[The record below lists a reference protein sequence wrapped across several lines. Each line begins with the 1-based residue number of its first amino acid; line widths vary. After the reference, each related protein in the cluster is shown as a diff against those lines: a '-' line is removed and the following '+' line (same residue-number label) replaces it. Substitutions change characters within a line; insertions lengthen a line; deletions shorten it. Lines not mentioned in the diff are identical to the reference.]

1 MKMFDIHNNDYLVRP
16 FIPYG
21 DKPLHIDK
29 IDKVRIDSTG
39 NFPKVDILYED
50 EWYSLENVKE
60 TLPILRH
67 IRSNEYPIKD
77 TCYDVAQNINKFFD
91 LYENDAEEIPLDY
104 SISGVFNVEKLQFI
118 CINDKRAFM
127 LKDIQEIR
135 LEEDHIT
142 LSLKSNWLDDD
153 FTFVGLRGLD
163 MVYFVLML
171 NYQTLNTII
180 LNIGK
185 SINVDLPSFV
195 INEKLQYMYNKSP
208 IISQDTFA
216 GSILGPMIYYPQKE
230 YGPLY
235 PVIPLKDLDSIKIA
249 DGKVT
254 LHTDYTIHNGVTVN
268 GNYYYFNKVESEYL
282 IGDGLTIK
290 YWNILDDN
298 GELNIQS
305 TDIDNWD
312 EVFSC
317 GSKTSALE
325 SLADN

>member
-16 FIPYG
+16 FIPYS
-21 DKPLHIDK
+21 DKLLYMDKLEKIYIDT
-29 IDKVRIDSTG
+29 SE
-39 NFPKVDILYED
+39 NFLRVDILCDGELYKFR
-50 EWYSLENVKE
+50 NAKE

-67 IRSNEYPIKD
+67 IRFNEYPIKD

-104 SISGVFNVEKLQFI
+104 SISGAFNVEKLQFI

-127 LKDIQEIR
+127 LKDIQEVR

-153 FTFVGLRGLD
+153 FTFVCLRGLD
-163 MVYFVLML
+163 MVHFALML

-180 LNIGK
+180 LNMGK

-208 IISQDTFA
+208 IILQDTFA
-216 GSILGPMIYYPQKE
+216 GSVLGPMIYYPQKE

-254 LHTDYTIHNGVTVN
+254 LRTDYTIHNGVTVN

-282 IGDGLTIK
+282 IGDGLTTK

-298 GELNIQS
+298 GELIVQS
-305 TDIDNWD
+305 TDIDSWD

-317 GSKTSALE
+317 SSKTSALE